1 MTISEWMNL
10 PFILVIVAIVLQK
23 MVVSVVFHL
32 RFKPVP
38 NIAEA
43 LLPTVSVLIPARNE
57 AENLPACLDSLLQ
70 LNYPLDKIEILVGND
85 QSVDATADIVKG
97 YGQQF
102 AHIKLVDVQPQYH
115 GLKARSNVLAQLVK
129 KSSYKLMVF
138 LDADMTVDL
147 NWLRQM
153 VAPTRHGYNIVSGY
167 TEVDGSGW
175 LAHFQKFDWMSVIG
189 LLKAGADIYKP
200 GTALGNNMLVSR
212 KAYDAVGGYEQ
223 IGPTFTEDNDLTL
236 AAVQKG
242 FLVFQVVVS
251 GGAKTL
257 PMTTWSDLYKQRN
270 RWMQGA
276 FKQPFIRLIPLL
288 LTRVYVLFVALMLVI
303 DPVSA
308 VAVLLLFSWVDLT
321 SFWGMSRKIK
331 SNVPIYIAI
340 FAPVFNSLLDTF
352 TLLTFPWNK
361 GVIWKGRKLK

>member
-1 MTISEWMNL
+1 MTISEWMDL
-10 PFILVIVAIVLQK
+10 IFILVIVTIVLQK
-23 MVVSVVFHL
+23 IVVLVVFHG
-32 RFKPVP
+32 RFRSAP
-38 NIAEA
+38 NIAEEV
-43 LLPTVSVLIPARNE
+43 LPTVSILIPARNE
-57 AENLPACLDSLLQ
+57 AGNLPACLDSLLQ

-102 AHIKLVDVQPQYH
+102 VQIKLVNVQPQYH
-115 GLKARSNVLAQLVK
+115 GLKARSNVLAQLAK
-129 KSSYKLMVF
+129 KSSHKLLVF
-138 LDADMTVDL
+138 LDADMTVNF
-147 NWLRQM
+147 NWLREM
-153 VAPTRHGYNIVSGY
+153 VAPTKYGYNIVSGY
-167 TEVDGSGW
+167 TEVEGSGW
-175 LAHFQKFDWMSVIG
+175 LAQFQKVDWMSVIV

-236 AAVQKG
+236 AAVKKG
-242 FLVFQVVVS
+242 FLVFQLVVP
-251 GGAKTL
+251 GGARTL
-257 PMTTWSDLYKQRN
+257 PMVTWSDLYRQRN

-288 LTRVYVLFVALMLVI
+288 LTRVYILFVALALVI

-308 VAVLLLFSWVDLT
+308 VGVLFLFSWVDLS

-331 SNVPIYIAI
+331 RNVPVHIAI